1 MSLVLLLFA
10 GCCALGAVLR
20 YLADAL
26 LPSRGILLVNILGS
40 LLAGAV
46 LGTVVGDHS
55 SETTALLLATGL
67 AGSLTTFSTVSLAAG
82 QALIERRYR
91 TALATVLLHYGTSF
105 TAAILGFLGSLGIS
119 AL

>member
-26 LPSRGILLVNILGS
+26 LPSRGILLVNVLGS
-40 LLAGAV
+40 FLAGVV
-46 LGTVVGDHS
+46 LGTVVGSDS
-55 SETTALLLATGL
+55 SETTTLLLATGL

-82 QALIERRYR
+82 QALIERRFR
-91 TALATVLLHYGTSF
+91 TALATVLLHYGTSL
-105 TAAILGFLGSLGIS
+105 TAAALGVLSVLEIS